1 MEPGDQAE
9 IQSIKIKGK
18 REITLFNCY
27 CPPGKQQNL
36 DKMAIPPERCIVLGD
51 FNSHSP
57 SWGYPDLDLRGEEI
71 ENWQIENRLLLL
83 NHPDDQPTFYSRRW
97 RSITTPDLGFSTDD
111 IEKSTSRTVLDQL
124 AGSDHR
130 PILIRM
136 QLNMKRLSK
145 YVPPRWNFKRAN
157 WAKFSHLLEGL
168 TAKINPKSN
177 QIDRTTKQFQEA
189 IKNAAKQSIPRGSR
203 KTYTPYWNKGLQNLH
218 SDVTKARYEA
228 ETNPSEE
235 NNIALKAKTAKFRKE
250 TIEATKRAGTK
261 KQTASTLTKTEQN
274 YGKLQDCSMA
284 KKTDKGPLFW
294 RKTKNT

>member
-1 MEPGDQAE
+1 M
-9 IQSIKIKGK
+9 
-18 REITLFNCY
+18 
-27 CPPGKQQNL
+27 
-36 DKMAIPPERCIVLGD
+36 
-51 FNSHSP
+51 
-57 SWGYPDLDLRGEEI
+57 
-71 ENWQIENRLLLL
+71 
-83 NHPDDQPTFYSRRW
+83 
-97 RSITTPDLGFSTDD
+97 
-111 IEKSTSRTVLDQL
+111 LDQL

-228 ETNPSEE
+228 ETNPSRSKRQNSEKKQ
-235 NNIALKAKTAKFRKE
+235 LRPQ
-250 TIEATKRAGTK
+250 KRAGMK

-284 KKTDKGPLFW
+284 KKTDKRPLFW

>member
-1 MEPGDQAE
+1 M
-9 IQSIKIKGK
+9 
-18 REITLFNCY
+18 
-27 CPPGKQQNL
+27 
-36 DKMAIPPERCIVLGD
+36 
-51 FNSHSP
+51 
-57 SWGYPDLDLRGEEI
+57 
-71 ENWQIENRLLLL
+71 
-83 NHPDDQPTFYSRRW
+83 
-97 RSITTPDLGFSTDD
+97 
-111 IEKSTSRTVLDQL
+111 LDQL

-168 TAKINPKSN
+168 TAKINPRSN

-250 TIEATKRAGTK
+250 TIEATKK
-261 KQTASTLTKTEQN
+261 S
-274 YGKLQDCSMA
+274 
-284 KKTDKGPLFW
+284 W
-294 RKTKNT
+294 H

>member
-1 MEPGDQAE
+1 MEFQESKLGKVLT
-9 IQSIKIKGK
+9 SI
-18 REITLFNCY
+18 
-27 CPPGKQQNL
+27 
-36 DKMAIPPERCIVLGD
+36 
-51 FNSHSP
+51 
-57 SWGYPDLDLRGEEI
+57 RG
-71 ENWQIENRLLLL
+71 
-83 NHPDDQPTFYSRRW
+83 P
-97 RSITTPDLGFSTDD
+97 
-111 IEKSTSRTVLDQL
+111 
-124 AGSDHR
+124 
-130 PILIRM
+130 
-136 QLNMKRLSK
+136 
-145 YVPPRWNFKRAN
+145 
-157 WAKFSHLLEGL
+157 

-235 NNIALKAKTAKFRKE
+235 NNIALKANTAKFRKE

>member
-1 MEPGDQAE
+1 MWSQETKQ
-9 IQSIKIKGK
+9 
-18 REITLFNCY
+18 RYNV
-27 CPPGKQQNL
+27 CPPGKQLNL
-36 DKMAIPPERCIVLGD
+36 DKMAIPPEGCIVLGD

-97 RSITTPDLGFSTDD
+97 RSTTTPDLGFSTDD

-145 YVPPRWNFKRAN
+145 FVPPRWNFKRAN

-168 TAKINPKSN
+168 TAKINPRSN

-189 IKNAAKQSIPRGSR
+189 IKMQRSKASR
-203 KTYTPYWNKGLQNLH
+203 EAQEKPTPL
-218 SDVTKARYEA
+218 T
-228 ETNPSEE
+228 
-235 NNIALKAKTAKFRKE
+235 
-250 TIEATKRAGTK
+250 GTK
-261 KQTASTLTKTEQN
+261 DYKICTVTSQKHDMKLRQTPQ
-274 YGKLQDCSMA
+274 
-284 KKTDKGPLFW
+284 KKIT
-294 RKTKNT
+294 